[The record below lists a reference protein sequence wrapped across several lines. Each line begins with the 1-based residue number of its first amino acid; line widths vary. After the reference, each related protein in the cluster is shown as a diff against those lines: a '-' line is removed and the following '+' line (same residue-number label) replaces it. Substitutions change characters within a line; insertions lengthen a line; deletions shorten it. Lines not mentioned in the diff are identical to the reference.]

1 MTLDPIPM
9 RDLLLAFFAALLPAP
24 ERGRF
29 AERWGVDPAGPSG
42 FLGLLE
48 FLIGGPVVVANAITF
63 LDTISKRNA
72 ALFVDILENKRLTDA
87 EKISYGLS
95 GVANWV
101 QWITQPWVWLLI
113 SIPIVGIV
121 RMVAWGVNSE
131 ASGEPTVWAGV
142 RIWQAIQRR
151 LGASRDRLRFGPDR
165 PDRVIFLGGGPANG
179 LTVLSNRPKPEWN
192 PRITIEID
200 GRFYRLLSV
209 DERQDGAWWV
219 YAHVLGEF
227 PENEVIRGLVRYET

>member
-1 MTLDPIPM
+1 MTLDLNPM
-9 RDLLLAFFAALLPAP
+9 RHLLLGFLAALLPSP

-29 AERWGVDPAGPSG
+29 AGRWGVDPAGPSG

-48 FLIGGPVVVANAITF
+48 FLIGGPVVVANALAF
-63 LDTISKRNA
+63 LDAVSRRNA
-72 ALFVDILENKRLTDA
+72 ALFVDILENRRLTDA

-95 GVANWV
+95 GVSNWL
-101 QWITQPWVWLLI
+101 QWITQPWVWVLI

-121 RMVAWGVNSE
+121 RMVAWGINHE
-131 ASGEPTVWAGV
+131 ASGEPIVWAGI
-142 RIWQAIQRR
+142 RLWQALQRK
-151 LGASRDRLRFGPDR
+151 LGESRDRLRFGPDR
-165 PDRVIFLGGGPANG
+165 PDRLVGGPANG

-200 GRFYRLLSV
+200 GRFYRLLRV

-219 YAHVLGEF
+219 YAHVLGEY
-227 PENEVIRGLVRYET
+227 PENEVIRGLVRYEANR